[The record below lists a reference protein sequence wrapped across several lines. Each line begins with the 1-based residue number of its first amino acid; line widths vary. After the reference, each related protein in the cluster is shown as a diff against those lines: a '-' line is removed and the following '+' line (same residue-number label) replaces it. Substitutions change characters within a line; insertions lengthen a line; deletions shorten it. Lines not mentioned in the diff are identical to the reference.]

1 MAESLKKQYETGIF
15 RPAPGEKIGRKPE
28 EVNERLRL
36 ERRGK
41 ENEDAPRYD
50 LDTPQVEN
58 QKGKVIQLNEYAKN
72 PERLENLKR
81 NVINM
86 REEQERLTKMMEE
99 NIKSGKVWRGDPKY
113 DPKELIPAKIKALE
127 LDIEELKKKIDLKEK
142 N

>member
-1 MAESLKKQYETGIF
+1 MGESLKKQYETGIF
-15 RPAPGEKIGRKPE
+15 RPAPGEKIRRKPE
-28 EVNERLRL
+28 EVNESLKL
-36 ERRGK
+36 ERKGK
-41 ENEDAPRYD
+41 EDEDASRHD
-50 LDTPQVEN
+50 LDAPQIES

-81 NVINM
+81 NVVNM
-86 REEQERLTKMMEE
+86 REEQKRFTKMMEE

-127 LDIEELKKKIDLKEK
+127 LDIEELKKKIELKEK